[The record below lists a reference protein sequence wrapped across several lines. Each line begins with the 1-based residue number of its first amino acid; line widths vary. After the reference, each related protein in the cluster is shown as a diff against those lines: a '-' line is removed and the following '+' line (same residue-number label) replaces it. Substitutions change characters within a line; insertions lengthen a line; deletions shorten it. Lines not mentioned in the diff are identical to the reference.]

1 MKVPISAKVSV
12 GLAVTLLLLLV
23 VAASALQSTRAIS
36 RAAGSVAHALDVESD
51 ISDLEVALVGA
62 ESATRGFV
70 LTGDERYLSAYKGSP
85 ALATQEL
92 AGLRR
97 KTADDPVQQRHIDA
111 LRPLIAIKL
120 DRLARAVEI
129 RRRQGLEASMPQ
141 LGSGVGRELMNRIR
155 SELHAMTSEEE
166 RLLSERNALQ
176 VASGRRTERFI
187 LLTAVLA
194 GAFVAVAG
202 LVIQRDLVGRRRAE
216 EALRSLSMIDELT
229 GLYNRRGFLIHADD
243 RCKLANRLGTRE
255 VLVFADVDGL
265 KAINDTFGHS
275 AGDEA
280 LVVAAQLLRASFRES
295 DVVARLGGDEFVVL
309 ALMDRI
315 ENQEIPL
322 ATLKGRLDAWNAQGA
337 RRFRLSM
344 SIGATLLEPGARLEE
359 LLDAADREMYAK
371 KQESRISRQS
381 DPDAVTVSD

>member
-23 VAASALQSTRAIS
+23 VAASALKSTRAIS

-62 ESATRGFV
+62 ESSTRGFV

-85 ALATQEL
+85 ALANQQL

-97 KTADDPVQQRHIDA
+97 KTADNPVQQRHIDV
-111 LRPLIAIKL
+111 LGPLIASKL

-129 RRRQGLEASMPQ
+129 RRTHGLEASMAQ
-141 LGSGVGRELMNRIR
+141 LGTGVGRELMNRIR

-176 VASGRRTERFI
+176 VASGRQTERFI
-187 LLTAVLA
+187 FLTAALA

-243 RCKLANRLGTRE
+243 RFKLASRLGRRE

-265 KAINDTFGHS
+265 KVINDTFGHS

-280 LVVAAQLLRASFRES
+280 LVVAASLLRASFRES

-315 ENQEIPL
+315 ENQAIPI
-322 ATLKGRLDAWNAQGA
+322 ATLKEKLDAWNLHAGG
-337 RRFRLSM
+337 RFRLSM
-344 SIGATLLEPGARLEE
+344 SVGATLLEPGARLEE
-359 LLDAADREMYAK
+359 LLDAADRAMYAR
-371 KQESRISRQS
+371 KQQARIARQS
-381 DPDAVTVSD
+381 DPDAVPVAD